1 MSIQETKMMKEQT
14 KISLPVKGG
23 LERVQRSLLLLLT
36 VFLSLSV
43 QASTDLSGLKT
54 QADSAYARADYE
66 EAVKLYSE
74 LTEQNLTTDVCYNL
88 GCAYYR
94 IDDIAH
100 SVLWFERA
108 LKLSPSDK
116 EVLFNLEMART
127 KTIDKITPQHE
138 FILFTYFHAMTNWFS
153 LRTWTIIALSCFVL
167 MLVSL
172 FLFWAAG
179 SVTIRKVTFSSAI
192 VLLLFTILSNV
203 CAMKQRDFKHT
214 HTSGIIMT
222 PAVTVKSTP
231 ADSGNDLFVLHEGSK
246 VEILDSSLKEWCEV
260 SIADGKVGWIPK
272 KAFDLI

>member
-1 MSIQETKMMKEQT
+1 MKRNILFLILGVFALMASAASPSEM
-14 KISLPVKGG
+14 KI
-23 LERVQRSLLLLLT
+23 
-36 VFLSLSV
+36 
-43 QASTDLSGLKT
+43 

-66 EAVKLYSE
+66 TAVKLYGK
-74 LTEQNLTTDVCYNL
+74 LAEQNPTTDVCYNL

-127 KTIDKITPQHE
+127 KTIDKIIPQHE
-138 FILFTYFHAMTNWFS
+138 FILFTYFHQVTSWFS
-153 LRTWTIIALSCFVL
+153 LRTWTTIALLSFVL

-172 FLFWAAG
+172 LVFWASG
-179 SVTIRKVTFSSAI
+179 SVTTRKFTFSSAV
-192 VLLLFTILSNV
+192 VLLLLCILSNV
-203 CAMKQRDFKHT
+203 CATQQRTFKQT
-214 HTSGIIMT
+214 HTSGIIT
-222 PAVTVKSTP
+222 SPAVTVKSTP
-231 ADSGNDLFVLHEGSK
+231 ADNGNDLFVLHEGSK

-272 KAFDLI
+272 KSFDLI

>member
-1 MSIQETKMMKEQT
+1 MI
-14 KISLPVKGG
+14 IRNILF
-23 LERVQRSLLLLLT
+23 LLLA
-36 VFLSLSV
+36 VISMIA
-43 QASTDLSGLKT
+43 QADTPSEMKT

-66 EAVKLYSE
+66 TAVKLYGE
-74 LTEQNLTTDVCYNL
+74 LAEQNLTTDVCYNL

-116 EVLFNLEMART
+116 DVLFNLEMART
-127 KTIDKITPQHE
+127 KTIDKIIPQHE
-138 FILFTYFHAMTNWFS
+138 FILFTYFRVMTNWFS
-153 LRTWTIIALSCFVL
+153 LRTWTIIGLFGFVL
-167 MLVSL
+167 MLASL
-172 FLFWAAG
+172 LFFWASG
-179 SVTIRKVTFSSAI
+179 SVTVRKLTFSLAI
-192 VLLLFTILSNV
+192 VLLLVTILSNV
-203 CAMKQRDFKHT
+203 CAMQQRNFKQT
-214 HTSGIIMT
+214 HTSGIITT

-231 ADSGNDLFVLHEGSK
+231 ADNGNDLFVLHEGSK